1 MWNVGDNKRCYS
13 KEGEREEMMVN
24 IRKCVWWGGVLLEG
38 KGRWGV
44 FGGGGGEFRGGAADT
59 AAPALALV
67 CVPLAITCS
76 ARADVSTCHVGRRV
90 TSE

>member
-1 MWNVGDNKRCYS
+1 MHLCVGGRW
-13 KEGEREEMMVN
+13 GE
-24 IRKCVWWGGVLLEG
+24 VLLEG
-38 KGRWGV
+38 KGRWG
-44 FGGGGGEFRGGAADT
+44 GSEAERGVSGAELQT
-59 AAPALALV
+59 ASPALALV

>member
-1 MWNVGDNKRCYS
+1 MCGRTMGGS
-13 KEGEREEMMVN
+13 AARGERKVG
-24 IRKCVWWGGVLLEG
+24 W
-38 KGRWGV
+38 
-44 FGGGGGEFRGGAADT
+44 FGAARGVSGAELQT
-59 AAPALALV
+59 ASPALALV